1 MPTVREIVAERLR
14 NGEDPADIAAER
26 GCNTT
31 YIYKVAQDA
40 GIKLPKKR
48 RGPKG
53 DTDRKMQGKLQAQI
67 GGALFNYRGNVE
79 MLNWAELG
87 EKLGM
92 SGTNVMNAESGMYDF
107 KLSELERISAFLNI
121 PLEELVKRRTTSFAP
136 PPTIAKPKETI
147 S

>member
-1 MPTVREIVAERLR
+1 
-14 NGEDPADIAAER
+14 
-26 GCNTT
+26 
-31 YIYKVAQDA
+31 
-40 GIKLPKKR
+40 
-48 RGPKG
+48 
-53 DTDRKMQGKLQAQI
+53 
-67 GGALFNYRGNVE
+67 